1 MWKLTII
8 TLIEVLI
15 KLSKL
20 PSVAVNFDCQ
30 LDILLNYL
38 GGKPL
43 GMLVESFNWGLIEE

>member
-20 PSVAVNFDCQ
+20 PSVAVNVDCQ
-30 LDILLNYL
+30 LDRLLNHL
-38 GGKPL
+38 GEKPL
-43 GMLVESFNWGLIEE
+43 GMLVESFNWDLIEE